1 MDGTFSLLCD
11 IIPIWTCLEGWMQR
25 MRSDY
30 KKELDSASVDLVV
43 WEIASAIVIFLV
55 ASGCARMRLA
65 SLFLL
70 LEHRQ
75 LYAH

>member
-1 MDGTFSLLCD
+1 MH
-11 IIPIWTCLEGWMQR
+11 
-25 MRSDY
+25 SDY
-30 KKELDSASVDLVV
+30 KKELDSASVGLVV
-43 WEIASAIVIFLV
+43 WAIAPAVVTFLV

-75 LYAH
+75 LHAH

>member
-1 MDGTFSLLCD
+1 MDLPRRLDATNA
-11 IIPIWTCLEGWMQR
+11 MN
-25 MRSDY
+25 Y

-43 WEIASAIVIFLV
+43 WEIASAIVTFLV

-75 LYAH
+75 LHAH

>member
-1 MDGTFSLLCD
+1 
-11 IIPIWTCLEGWMQR
+11 